1 MKPLMV
7 DRFYAYLD
15 TPIRIPVR
23 LVLLALIVPLLLS
36 YVTPMWRISM
46 FAPQYPKGLYLD
58 IYSYKLEAGN
68 EGQHLQEINTLN
80 HYIGMKQ
87 LSRRELSDLDWL
99 PFGFGALALMALRV
113 AAIGTTRSLIDLT
126 VVNLYVC
133 TFAFARFVY
142 QLYLYGH
149 DLAPDAPVKV
159 AGFTPAIF
167 GSKQVA
173 NFLTHSYPAIG
184 GVLIFVYAA
193 GVTLLTA
200 WYLYAGRA
208 QALRQAQTA

>member
-1 MKPLMV
+1 MKPLMIEK
-7 DRFYAYLD
+7 FYAYLD

-23 LVLLALIVPLLLS
+23 LILAALIVPLLLS

-80 HYIGMKQ
+80 HYIGMKH
-87 LSRRELSDLDWL
+87 LDRAEMSDLDWL
-99 PFGFGALALMALRV
+99 PFGFGALALLALRV

-133 TFAFARFVY
+133 TFAFVRFIY
-142 QLYLYGH
+142 RLYLYGH

-159 AGFTPAIF
+159 EPFTPAIF
-167 GSKQVA
+167 GTKQIA
-173 NFLTHSYPAIG
+173 NFTTHSFPSTG
-184 GVLIFVYAA
+184 GVMIFVYAA
-193 GVTLLTA
+193 GVTLLTV
-200 WYLYAGRA
+200 WYLYSGRR
-208 QALRQAQTA
+208 QALRQAAA